1 MNTLQGLRE
10 RGAEAF
16 DPVRWRFIE
25 ALDRRAQAVQGAAR
39 QQLDT
44 RLQALLH
51 DYAAAFE
58 QAQCTMPPV
67 APARSANPSPG
78 ALQALNQHIARH
90 GAPAGSELQTLQW
103 ARRTWSRISVGRRM
117 VQSLANKPEKA
128 GPINSHGLVLR
139 ALQQLG
145 AVSPDYLDRFVAYA
159 DALLELDQACG
170 GSALPQRDVIHR
182 EANPANASAGPAPA
196 ARKTRAASRA
206 AAPAQAAIRTAE
218 QPAKASVRK
227 R

>member
-1 MNTLQGLRE
+1 MNTLQALRE

-16 DPVRWRFIE
+16 DPVRWRFLE

-51 DYAAAFE
+51 DYTAAFE
-58 QAQCTMPPV
+58 EAQRAVPPV
-67 APARSANPSPG
+67 APARTANPPPG
-78 ALQALNQHIARH
+78 ALQALNQYIGRH

-170 GSALPQRDVIHR
+170 GSALPQRDVIRR
-182 EANPANASAGPAPA
+182 ETEVASPPAPA
-196 ARKTRAASRA
+196 PRKTRPVSRA
-206 AAPAQAAIRTAE
+206 AAPAQAAIRTAD
-218 QPAKASVRK
+218 QPAKAVIRK